1 MGGDVPQFTVV
12 VTDQT
17 KLEIDG
23 KQEEWQ
29 AIRSELLDKR
39 KLIPTLEAKAKQLDG
54 FISKWVEE
62 LKLPTGSNLV
72 EIEADLAQYL
82 PTQDILQQYRSAIE
96 EVVGQLNGDNALLT
110 ALHALK
116 RDSDNT
122 IKELSGKIAEL
133 ENKLSNKKVLYA
145 LKLWK
150 FLIKVYPE

>member
-1 MGGDVPQFTVV
+1 M
-12 VTDQT
+12 
-17 KLEIDG
+17 
-23 KQEEWQ
+23 
-29 AIRSELLDKR
+29 
-39 KLIPTLEAKAKQLDG
+39 
-54 FISKWVEE
+54 
-62 LKLPTGSNLV
+62 
-72 EIEADLAQYL
+72 AQYL

-122 IKELSGKIAEL
+122 IKELSGKMAEL